1 MRHYLLRR
9 LLLLPPTLF
18 GILLIAFLITR
29 FVPGGPLEQAI
40 AEKRAAMEARGGR
53 GGPAGSN
60 SDSLT
65 PEQTQQLKELYGLDR
80 PPVPAFFE
88 WLGAWPKELPNKGYA
103 TFEAGKFS
111 DVKIVTLQAPVAND
125 ADQPFQFD
133 VKLERVGDAAPKITM
148 PADLE
153 QRIEQWVSTQPVKK
167 QAVAGKLARTA
178 LSPWRAAVIRPELEN
193 GGWLTGLTQLF
204 VNRHGPVVPEKPVR
218 MKLYQTGFSGVL
230 QGEFG
235 ISFTHGKPVISVIG
249 ERIKVSIWFGVWSV
263 LLTYFIAIPLG
274 VLKAVKHGGILDTV
288 TSFALFFAFSI
299 PGYIIGIILMLGFT
313 NLYGGLAWFPH
324 SHFEAANFD
333 SLSLL
338 EKVVDRAK
346 HTTLPLLAM
355 TVGSLA
361 MMSMLMKNSLIE
373 NLGSDPVRTA
383 IAKGVP
389 FRRAVMGHAFRIS
402 LVPLATGFGHIVGAL
417 LTGSFLVEKIF
428 DINGF
433 GLLSFSSL
441 VGRDYPVFLTNL
453 LFGAILLLVGNII
466 SDICVALVDPRIRF
480 DK

>member
-53 GGPAGSN
+53 GGPGGGGG
-60 SDSLT
+60 DSLT
-65 PEQTQQLKELYGLDR
+65 PEQTQQLKEFYGFDR

-88 WLGAWPKELPNKGYA
+88 WLGAWPKELPNKGYT
-103 TFEAGKFS
+103 TFEPGKS
-111 DVKIVTLQAPVAND
+111 GVRAVTLQAPVVND
-125 ADQPFQFD
+125 DDQPFQFD
-133 VKLERVGDAAPKITM
+133 AQVELTGEGKPKVTL

-153 QRIEQWVSTQPVKK
+153 QRVERWIAEQPETTRAAS
-167 QAVAGKLARTA
+167 GKLARTV
-178 LSPWRAAVIRPELEN
+178 LEPWRAAVMLPEIEN
-193 GGWLTGLTQLF
+193 AGWLTQATQLF
-204 VNRHGPVVPEKPVR
+204 VNRHSPADPAKPVR
-218 MKLYQTGFSGVL
+218 VKVYRTGFSGVL
-230 QGEFG
+230 EGEFG
-235 ISFTHGKPVISVIG
+235 TSFTHGKPVISIIG
-249 ERIKVSIWFGVWSV
+249 ERIPISLRFGICSV

-274 VLKAVKHGGILDTV
+274 VVKAVKHGGIFDTIS
-288 TSFALFFAFSI
+288 SFLLFFAFSI
-299 PGYIIGIILMLGFT
+299 PGYIIGVLILFVFAFKLH
-313 NLYGGLAWFPH
+313 LLPH
-324 SHFEAANFD
+324 SGASGPEFAT
-333 SLSLL
+333 LGTWG
-338 EKVVDRAK
+338 KTVDIAK
-346 HTTLPLLAM
+346 HTALPLFAM
-355 TVGSLA
+355 TVGNLA
-361 MMSMLMKNSLIE
+361 MMAMLMKNSLIE

-389 FRRAVMGHAFRIS
+389 FRKAVMGHAFRIS
-402 LVPLATGFGHIVGAL
+402 LVPLATGFGHIVGVL
-417 LTGSFLVEKIF
+417 LTGSFLIERIF

-433 GLLSFSSL
+433 GLLSFQAL

-453 LFGAILLLVGNII
+453 LFASFLLLIGNVL

>member
-18 GILLIAFLITR
+18 GILLIAFIITR

-40 AEKRAAMEARGGR
+40 AAKRAAMETRGSR
-53 GGPAGSN
+53 GGPTGGGG
-60 SDSLT
+60 DSLT
-65 PEQTQQLKELYGLDR
+65 PEQTQQLKEFYGFDR

-103 TFEAGKFS
+103 TFEPEKTSA
-111 DVKIVTLQAPVAND
+111 VKTVTLQAPVENED
-125 ADQPFQFD
+125 DTPFQFD
-133 VKLERVGDAAPKITM
+133 VQVERSGDATPKVTA
-148 PADLE
+148 PADLA
-153 QRIEQWVSTQPVKK
+153 QRIETWIASQPEAKRAA
-167 QAVAGKLARTA
+167 AVKLARTA
-178 LSPWRAAVIRPELEN
+178 LKSWRASIARPDVEN
-193 GGWLTGLTQLF
+193 AGFVTGLTQLF
-204 VNRHGPVVPEKPVR
+204 VNRHGPIDPTKPVR
-218 MKLYQTGFSGVL
+218 VKIYQTGFSGVL
-230 QGEFG
+230 EGEFG
-235 ISFTHGKPVISVIG
+235 TSFTHGKPVIAVIAD
-249 ERIKVSIWFGVWSV
+249 RLPISLWFGFWSV
-263 LLTYFIAIPLG
+263 LLTYLVAIPLG
-274 VLKAVKHGGILDTV
+274 VLKAVKHGGVLDTI

-299 PGYIIGIILMLGFT
+299 PGYIIGVLILFVFAFKLH
-313 NLYGGLAWFPH
+313 WFPH
-324 SHFEAANFD
+324 SGFTGPDFA
-333 SLSLL
+333 SLGPW
-338 EKVVDRAK
+338 AK
-346 HTTLPLLAM
+346 TMDIVRHTALPLFAM

-361 MMSMLMKNSLIE
+361 MMAMLMKNSLIE

-389 FRRAVMGHAFRIS
+389 FRKAVMGHAFRIS

-417 LTGSFLVEKIF
+417 LTGSFLIEKIF

-433 GLLSFSSL
+433 GMLSFSSL

-453 LFGAILLLVGNII
+453 LFASFLLLIGNVL

>member
-18 GILLIAFLITR
+18 GILLIAFVITR

-53 GGPAGSN
+53 GGPAAGGD
-60 SDSLT
+60 SDAMS
-65 PEQTQQLKELYGLDR
+65 PEQTQQLKEFYGFDR

-88 WLGAWPKELPNKGYA
+88 WLGVWPKELPNKGYV
-103 TFEAGKFS
+103 TFEAGKTAG
-111 DVKIVTLQAPVAND
+111 VKTVTLQAPVAKED
-125 ADQPFQFD
+125 DQPFRFEAA
-133 VKLERVGDAAPKITM
+133 VERDGETGVRVTI

-153 QRIEQWVSTQPVKK
+153 AQIERWTAGQPE
-167 QAVAGKLARTA
+167 ASRASAGKLARTA
-178 LSPWRAAVIRPELEN
+178 LKPWRAAIILPEVEN
-193 GGWLTGLTQLF
+193 PGFATKVAQLF
-204 VNRHGPVVPEKPVR
+204 VNRTAPPDATKPVR
-218 MKLYQTGFSGVL
+218 VKLFQTGFHGVL
-230 QGEFG
+230 EGEFG
-235 ISFTHGKPVISVIG
+235 TSFTHGKPVLGVIA
-249 ERIKVSIWFGVWSV
+249 ERLPVSIWFGAWSV
-263 LLTYFIAIPLG
+263 ALTYLIAIPLG
-274 VLKAVKHGGILDTV
+274 VLKAVKHGGILDTI

-299 PGYIIGIILMLGFT
+299 PGYIIGVLTLFVFAF
-313 NLYGGLAWFPH
+313 NLHWFPH
-324 SHFEAANFD
+324 SGLTGPDFAGLGPWGKTMD
-333 SLSLL
+333 L
-338 EKVVDRAK
+338 VR
-346 HTTLPLLAM
+346 HTALPLFAM

-361 MMSMLMKNSLIE
+361 FMAMLMKNSLIE

-402 LVPLATGFGHIVGAL
+402 LVPLATGFGHIIGAL
-417 LTGSFLVEKIF
+417 LTGSFLIERIF

-433 GLLSFSSL
+433 GLLSFTSL
-441 VGRDYPVFLTNL
+441 VGRDYPVFLANL
-453 LFGAILLLVGNII
+453 LFASILLLLGNVL